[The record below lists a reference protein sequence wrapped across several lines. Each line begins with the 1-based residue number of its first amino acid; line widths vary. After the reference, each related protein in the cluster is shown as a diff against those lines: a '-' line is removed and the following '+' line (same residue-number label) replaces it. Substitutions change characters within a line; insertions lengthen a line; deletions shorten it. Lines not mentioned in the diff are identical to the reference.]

1 MVIPTIDQFAEV
13 SSLEPDWYTLGI
25 FLGAPSHE
33 LDTIGLNYRGISKLR
48 CLVEVYKCLENRG
61 NLPSWDFIANNL
73 RRMNNHS
80 LADRI
85 DLKYIQP
92 SLKPSTVP
100 PSRPSSSLE
109 SSNSSGNSVDQSKS
123 ADTTKKAP
131 EVMVPSEIS
140 KQYMSLSIRLTK
152 LYLCVQKALADAN
165 ENIDNVQ
172 HVIKRHWGL
181 LPYVGNE
188 ATWEN
193 VFHRLDE
200 ECSMFDDPHILSLII
215 DTFLSRNQLLS
226 IQMGEFE
233 KAVDS
238 LKSSAEM
245 GHLVDLLKKK
255 KRTKGSNC
263 QTVKLKV
270 QERWSRCTVKHFEAA
285 MKELLGSL
293 YRHLSC
299 MLVDKGCYCISWIV
313 ATDVSASKLL
323 PDHSEQ
329 LFKIIGVISLQI
341 DEEMVYE
348 STEKVPGCEVL
359 EAAMLQAIE
368 LKNTQAVELLLT
380 IGCSPEVGTYIRNHA
395 ITNVVNIRERSV
407 DDDSGGGMDHVCVLG
422 HNEHIEAIVDPS
434 SRPEC
439 AGCRIK
445 KNQIAQLH
453 QHADTLQLKI
463 KALCLEKSMSLALL
477 IHAQLNYHFISDAQI
492 QRLTEQL
499 QDKGNACLCANF

>member
-1 MVIPTIDQFAEV
+1 MGVSTAVVTGHNLQEMATPTIDQFAEV

-33 LDTIGLNYRGISKLR
+33 LDTIGLNYRGISILR

-61 NLPSWDFIANNL
+61 NVPSWDFIANNL

-85 DLKYIQP
+85 DSKYIQP

-100 PSRPSSSLE
+100 HCPSSSLE
-109 SSNSSGNSVDQSKS
+109 SGSSDNSIDQSKS
-123 ADTTKKAP
+123 AHTTKKAH
-131 EVMVPSEIS
+131 EVMVPTEIS
-140 KQYMSLSIRLTK
+140 KQYISLSRRLTK

-165 ENIDNVQ
+165 ENIENVQ

-181 LPYVGNE
+181 QPYVGNE

-200 ECSMFDDPHILSLII
+200 QCSMFDDPHILSLIV
-215 DTFLSRNQLLS
+215 DTFLPSNQLLS

-238 LKSSAEM
+238 LKSSAKM

-263 QTVKLKV
+263 QTVRLKI

-341 DEEMVYE
+341 DEEIVYE
-348 STEKVPGCEVL
+348 STEEVPGCEVL

-380 IGCSPEVGTYIRNHA
+380 IGCSPEVGTYIWNHA
-395 ITNVVNIRERSV
+395 VTNVVNIRERSV
-407 DDDSGGGMDHVCVLG
+407 NDDDGGGVDHVCVLG

-434 SRPEC
+434 SQPEC
-439 AGCRIK
+439 ASCRIK
-445 KNQIAQLH
+445 KKQIAQLH

-463 KALCLEKSMSLALL
+463 KALRLEKGMSL
-477 IHAQLNYHFISDAQI
+477 
-492 QRLTEQL
+492 
-499 QDKGNACLCANF
+499 